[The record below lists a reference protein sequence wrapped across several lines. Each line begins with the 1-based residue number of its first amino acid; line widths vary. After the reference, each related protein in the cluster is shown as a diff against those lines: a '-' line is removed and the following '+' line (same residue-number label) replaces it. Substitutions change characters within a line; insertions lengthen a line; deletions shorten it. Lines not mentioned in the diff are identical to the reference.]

1 MSSQPKQTRR
11 SGAWL
16 RAVCTR
22 SALAATLLAL
32 AFSASSALAQ
42 YAWGNNGQGGNNG
55 QSGGNADAPVIRAYG
70 DKAIK
75 DQWIVVFEREPSMKA
90 AEARAFVANASSEL
104 ARTSGGRVL
113 KTFNHALSGAVMRVP
128 EQALAAL
135 QRDERVVYIE
145 QDQIVSINATQNN
158 ATWGI
163 DRVDQRDLPLN
174 GTYTWEASGA
184 GVNAYIID
192 TGILLNHVDFSGR
205 ANAGFTAISDGN
217 GTNDC
222 NGHGTHVAGTVGSE
236 TFGVAKDA
244 TLWAVRVLGCN
255 GSGSNSG
262 VIAGVDWV
270 AANAQLPAVAN
281 MSLGG
286 GSSTALDNAVRNA
299 INAGVTFVVAAGND
313 NSDACVGSPNRVAEA
328 LTVGSTTSSD
338 SRSSFSNWGSC
349 VDILAPGSSITS
361 TWSTGTT
368 ATNTISGTS
377 MASPHVAGAAALFLD
392 ANPSATPST
401 VFNALVNNATT
412 GRLSGLSG
420 SPNRLLYTGFI
431 GGGGGGGG
439 GNTAPTAAFTFSPS
453 DLTVSF
459 DGTSS
464 SDPDG
469 NLVAATWDFGDGQTA
484 SGTLTTSHTYA
495 SPGTFTV
502 TLTVTDNDGATD
514 TAQQQVTVSSGP
526 QALVNGVPVNNL
538 SAGSGENLNFFLD
551 VPAGHENLSFSTSGG
566 TGDGDLYVRFGAQ
579 PTTSTYDCRPFRSGN
594 NETCDGTD
602 FDTTRNGRYYVM
614 VRGWTG
620 DVGFS
625 GLSLVGSFDVA
636 TNQPPTAA
644 FTASASDLTATF
656 DASGSSDP
664 DGSISSY
671 SWNFGDGT
679 SGSGV
684 NATHTYTQAGTF
696 TVTLTVMDND
706 GATDSVSQ
714 NVTVTEPAGG
724 APCSNCD
731 FRTGTLSGANDWD
744 AHPDGTWFQSNG
756 GRFQAWLEGP
766 SGTDFDLRLMRWNG
780 RSWVAVDTSLSSSSS
795 EQIDFQGGSGFY
807 YWRIESF
814 SGSGSYEF
822 WFKNP

>member
-1 MSSQPKQTRR
+1 MSSEIKQTRR
-11 SGAWL
+11 QGALSGAL
-16 RAVCTR
+16 GAR
-22 SALAATLLAL
+22 SALTATFLAL
-32 AFSASSALAQ
+32 ALTATGAFAQ
-42 YAWGNNGQGGNNG
+42 NGWNQNGQGGNNG
-55 QSGGNADAPVIRAYG
+55 QYGGNAQAPVIRVHG
-70 DKAIK
+70 EKAIK
-75 DQWIVVFEREPSMKA
+75 DQWIVVFERDQKMQAS
-90 AEARAFVANASSEL
+90 EARAFVANASSEL
-104 ARTSGGRVL
+104 ARAAGGRVL
-113 KTFNHALSGAVMRVP
+113 KTFNNALSAAVMHVP

-135 QRDERVVYIE
+135 QRDNRVAYIE

-163 DRVDQRDLPLN
+163 DRIDQRDLPLD
-174 GTYTWEASGA
+174 GSYTWTASGA
-184 GVNAYIID
+184 GVNAYVID
-192 TGILLNHVDFSGR
+192 TGILLSHNDFSGR
-205 ANAGFTAISDGN
+205 ANAGFSAINDGN

-236 TFGVAKDA
+236 TYGVAKDVE
-244 TLWAVRVLGCN
+244 LWAVRVLGCD

-286 GSSTALDNAVRNA
+286 GSSTALDDAVRNA
-299 INAGVTFVVAAGND
+299 INAGVTFAVAAGND

-338 SRSSFSNWGSC
+338 ARSSFSNWGSC
-349 VDILAPGSSITS
+349 VNISAPGSSITS
-361 TWSTGTT
+361 TWIGSNS

-377 MASPHVAGAAALFLD
+377 MASPHVAGAAALYLD
-392 ANPSATPST
+392 ANPSAAPSE

-431 GGGGGGGG
+431 GGGGGG
-439 GNTAPTAAFTFSPS
+439 NSAPTASFTASAT

-459 DGTSS
+459 DGSAS

-469 NLVAATWDFGDGQTA
+469 SLTAATWDFGDGQSA

-495 SPGTFTV
+495 SAGTYTV
-502 TLTVTDNDGATD
+502 TLTVTDDGGASD

-538 SAGSGENLNFFLD
+538 AAGSGENLNFFLD
-551 VPAGHENLSFSTSGG
+551 VPAGHQNLSFSISGG

-579 PTTSTYDCRPFRSGN
+579 PTTTTYDCRPFLGGN

-602 FDTTRNGRYYVM
+602 FDTTRDGRYYVM

-620 DVGFS
+620 DVGFT

-636 TNQPPTAA
+636 SNQPPTAA
-644 FTASASDLTATF
+644 FSASTSDLTATF
-656 DASGSSDP
+656 NAAGSSDP

-679 SGSGV
+679 TGSGV
-684 NATHTYTQAGTF
+684 NATHIYAQGGTF

-714 NVTVTEPAGG
+714 SVTVTAGGGG
-724 APCSNCD
+724 APCTNCES
-731 FRTGTLSGANDWD
+731 RSGTLSGANDWD
-744 AHPDGTWFQSNG
+744 AQPDGTWFQSNG

-766 SGTDFDLRLMRWNG
+766 AGTDFDLRLMRWNG
-780 RSWVAVDTSLSSSSS
+780 SGWTAVATSLSSTSS
-795 EQIDFQGGSGFY
+795 EQIDYQGGSGFY
-807 YWRIESF
+807 YWRINSF
-814 SGSGSYEF
+814 SGSGSYDV
-822 WFKNP
+822 WFINP